1 VAADLGNGTAQKR
14 KVTLCPACGQPVH
27 KDPVTGRFTR
37 HPDSLPVVVPAPEL
51 APLPKRRRLFG
62 RKRT

>member
-1 VAADLGNGTAQKR
+1 VTADLSNGTAQKR

-37 HPDSLPVVVPAPEL
+37 HPDGLPVAPAAEP

-62 RKRT
+62 RKR